1 MTWRRA
7 PDSMPSDLKIKQVA
21 HHRNGVGGVPFH
33 VVLFQ
38 FRDDTVVRNMM
49 AIVMPEEMKTA
60 VLDVD
65 QTAAGNVAFG
75 AGNSWSG
82 DQFDKELR
90 QADAAY
96 ERMRTDLPVSPHD
109 APDLDMI
116 PQER

>member
-1 MTWRRA
+1 
-7 PDSMPSDLKIKQVA
+7 MPSYLKNKQVA
-21 HHRNGVGGVPFH
+21 HHRNGVGGVPLY

-49 AIVMPEEMKTA
+49 AIVMPEEMTTA

-75 AGNSWSG
+75 EGNSWYG

-90 QADAAY
+90 QAVAEY
-96 ERMRTDLPVSPHD
+96 ERARRSDERRVGKECVSTCRSRGSPYH
-109 APDLDMI
+109 
-116 PQER
+116 